1 MGGEGGGGGEE
12 DECSGT
18 WEEDQLV
25 TVVIIK
31 KLGWPFRAFNI
42 CVLSLRLWA
51 ALQTIPTL
59 ITRAP

>member
-12 DECSGT
+12 DECSGYQGIGPT
-18 WEEDQLV
+18 GNCGYHQ
-25 TVVIIK
+25 I
-31 KLGWPFRAFNI
+31 LGWPFRALNV